1 MQAAVKTLHT
11 EIHMRGEISPRI
23 IAALRAE
30 YGQALHVSTEDD
42 GELVNA
48 VETDW
53 YRSVKATMTPG
64 DTLRVYRET
73 RQLTQAELGKRLGGI
88 PRQQVSNMENGSRPI
103 SVSMA
108 KRLAAIFDVPAERFL
123 DLTVT
128 ADDEPK

>member
-11 EIHMRGEISPRI
+11 EIHMRGEIPPRI
-23 IAALRAE
+23 IEVLRAE

-42 GELVNA
+42 EELVNA

-88 PRQQVSNMENGSRPI
+88 PRQQISNMENGSRPI

-108 KRLAAIFDVPAERFL
+108 KRLAAIFNVPAERFL
-123 DLTVT
+123 DLAVTV
-128 ADDEPK
+128 DDE

>member
-1 MQAAVKTLHT
+1 MQAAVKTPHT
-11 EIHMRGEISPRI
+11 EIHMRGEIPPRI

-42 GELVNA
+42 EELVNA

-88 PRQQVSNMENGSRPI
+88 PRQQISNMENGSRPI

-128 ADDEPK
+128 ADGE

>member
-11 EIHMRGEISPRI
+11 EIHMRGEIPPRI
-23 IAALRAE
+23 IEVLRAE
-30 YGQALHVSTEDD
+30 YGQALHVTTEDD
-42 GELVNA
+42 EELVNA

-88 PRQQVSNMENGSRPI
+88 PSQQISNMENGSRPI

-108 KRLAAIFDVPAERFL
+108 KRLAAIFAIPAEQFL
-123 DLTVT
+123 DLAMDT
-128 ADDEPK
+128 ERE